1 VLNMQIGVP
10 SETKVQEYRV
20 AATPDGV
27 RALVA
32 GGHDVVVERG
42 AGDGSSFSDLE
53 YERAGATLGTVDE
66 AWGAE
71 LVLKVKE
78 PQPSEYRHLRDDL
91 TLFTYLHLAADPQ
104 LADALIEAGTTAIAY
119 ETVRDAAGR
128 LPLLAP
134 MSEVAGQLA
143 VLSGVTYLQKPRGG
157 RGLLP
162 GAVPGIPPA
171 RVVVVGGGAVGY
183 NAALIALGVG
193 AHVQLLDTSVAR
205 LRELETILS
214 GSIELLVSTP
224 GRLAECVAAADLV
237 VGAVLVP
244 GASAPKVITEDMVR
258 SMRPGS
264 VICDVSIDQGGCCE
278 TSRPTTYDEP
288 VYEYAGVIHYCVANL
303 PGAVPVSS
311 TLAVTNAT
319 LPFVLDLADR
329 GWRAAVSA
337 DPALAG
343 GLNVCDGVVT
353 HPAVA
358 AALGLEHTPIEDVL
372 GAVVS

>member
-1 VLNMQIGVP
+1 MQIGVP
-10 SETKVQEYRV
+10 SEIKVEEYRV
-20 AATPDGV
+20 AATPEGV
-27 RALVA
+27 RELVA
-32 GGHDVVVERG
+32 RGHDVTVERG
-42 AGDGSSFSDLE
+42 AGEGSSFSDLDYRE
-53 YERAGATLGTVDE
+53 AGAALGSTGD
-66 AWGAE
+66 AWDAE

-78 PQPSEYRHLRDDL
+78 PQPTEYGYLRDDL

-104 LADALIEAGTTAIAY
+104 LADALIAAETTAIAY

-143 VLSGVTYLQKPRGG
+143 VLSGVTHLQKPGGG

-171 RVVVVGGGAVGY
+171 RVVIVGGGAVGY

-193 AHVQLLDTSVAR
+193 AHVQLLDTSLER
-205 LRELETILS
+205 LRALETMLS

-224 GRLAECVAAADLV
+224 SRLAECVARADLV

-244 GASAPKVITEDMVR
+244 GASAPKVITADMVR

-264 VICDVSIDQGGCCE
+264 VVCDVSIDQGGCCE
-278 TSRPTTYDEP
+278 TSRPTTYADP
-288 VYEYAGVIHYCVANL
+288 VFEYAGVIHYCVANL

-311 TLAVTNAT
+311 TLAIANAT
-319 LPFVLDLADR
+319 LPYAIALADR
-329 GWRAAVSA
+329 GWRAAVA
-337 DPALAG
+337 QDPTLAG
-343 GLNVCDGVVT
+343 GLNVCAGRVT

-358 AALGLEHTPIEDVL
+358 AALGLEYTPIEDVL
-372 GAVVS
+372 GTAVHVT

>member
-1 VLNMQIGVP
+1 MQIGVP
-10 SETKVQEYRV
+10 SEIKVEEYRV

-27 RALVA
+27 RELVA
-32 GGHDVVVERG
+32 RGHDVIVERG
-42 AGDGSSFSDLE
+42 AGEGSSFSDLDYRE
-53 YERAGATLGTVDE
+53 AGAALGSTGD
-66 AWGAE
+66 AFGAE

-78 PQPSEYRHLRDDL
+78 PQPSEYGYLRDDL
-91 TLFTYLHLAADPQ
+91 TLFTYLHLAADRQ
-104 LADALIEAGTTAIAY
+104 LTEALIVAGTTAIAY
-119 ETVRDAAGR
+119 ETVRAPDGR

-143 VLSGVTYLQKPRGG
+143 VLSGVTHLQKPRGG

-171 RVVVVGGGAVGY
+171 RVVIVGGGAVGY

-193 AHVQLLDTSVAR
+193 AHVQLLDTSVER
-205 LRELETILS
+205 LRALETVLS
-214 GSIELLVSTP
+214 GSIELLVSTSS
-224 GRLAECVAAADLV
+224 RLAECVAQADLV

-244 GASAPKVITEDMVR
+244 GASAPKVITAEMVR

-278 TSRPTTYDEP
+278 TSRPTTYADP
-288 VYEYAGVIHYCVANL
+288 VFEYAGVIHYCVANL

-311 TLAVTNAT
+311 TLAITNAT
-319 LPFVLDLADR
+319 LPYVIALADR
-329 GWRAAVSA
+329 GWRDAVSH

-343 GLNVCDGVVT
+343 GLNVCAGRVT

-358 AALGLEHTPIEDVL
+358 AALDLDYTPTEDVL
-372 GAVVS
+372 GTAVHAA